1 MNTLIERLEAVMK
14 EMGWERDD
22 LVRISGQSSS
32 VVSQWL
38 GKGAKIIKTIGKME
52 AAEKLADASGYSALW
67 IAKGMGEKKQTH
79 KAASAIDWRTEAHNL
94 AASHP
99 RADWREVLL
108 MFVDKVDDHVEL
120 KRLKRELQHTPQKS
134 EGKAL

>member
-1 MNTLIERLEAVMK
+1 MQ

-79 KAASAIDWRTEAHNL
+79 KTASAIDWRTEAFKL
-94 AASHP
+94 AEAYP

-108 MFVDKVDDHVEL
+108 MFCDKVDAHVEI
-120 KRLKRELQHTPQKS
+120 KRLKREQNHTPQKS
-134 EGKAL
+134 EGKTL